1 MWFLFLFFGNADELL
16 AVRIC
21 RELLSSTTTAKQSVL
36 LRQDSPKVH
45 VQIHHP
51 SSHSYWRVS
60 WPHGTCGHL
69 QPFQLLVSFQ
79 HLGNGCR
86 FINCKPILMFN
97 ISWSAIELIEAQP
110 VTAVYRSVCLGEKTV
125 KIYLDMVFFP
135 KCIYGF
141 QSEVLKSMEVVWK
154 ILYMSKER
162 LFISLKNKKTMH
174 FFFILLWHVS
184 CTLSQVSL
192 KADVL
197 L

>member
-1 MWFLFLFFGNADELL
+1 MSFQSLSENWVRKTYTSMWLLFLFFGNADELL

-36 LRQDSPKVH
+36 LRQDSRKVP

-51 SSHSYWRVS
+51 SFHSYWRVS

-79 HLGNGCR
+79 HLGNGYR

-97 ISWSAIELIEAQP
+97 ISWSAIELIEAQS
-110 VTAVYRSVCLGEKTV
+110 VTAVYRSICLGEKTV

-135 KCIYGF
+135 KVYLWFPDWSI
-141 QSEVLKSMEVVWK
+141 K
-154 ILYMSKER
+154 IHGS
-162 LFISLKNKKTMH
+162 SLENT
-174 FFFILLWHVS
+174 LHVKG
-184 CTLSQVSL
+184 
-192 KADVL
+192 KAFYRS
-197 L
+197 